1 MRHGRHFFWCAL
13 SFPIGIPPRG
23 PKALPSRKNR
33 SRSLKL
39 PGPRPKH
46 HAQGWRGNGVG
57 VGLEKGPPQVEAN
70 AKTLGSQ
77 PHSSTTVETGGSG
90 ALSTHSVVTASPLQ
104 LPLQLAATGPK
115 NEAGGP
121 ITAFMS
127 TRRVLQATVKV

>member
-1 MRHGRHFFWCAL
+1 MPPGRHFFWCAW
-13 SFPIGIPPRG
+13 SFPTERQPPG
-23 PKALPSRKNR
+23 PKALRVEEAVPRA
-33 SRSLKL
+33 KL
-39 PGPRPKH
+39 LGLRAKRP
-46 HAQGWRGNGVG
+46 AYGWRGNGVG

-77 PHSSTTVETGGSG
+77 PHSSTTVDTGGSG